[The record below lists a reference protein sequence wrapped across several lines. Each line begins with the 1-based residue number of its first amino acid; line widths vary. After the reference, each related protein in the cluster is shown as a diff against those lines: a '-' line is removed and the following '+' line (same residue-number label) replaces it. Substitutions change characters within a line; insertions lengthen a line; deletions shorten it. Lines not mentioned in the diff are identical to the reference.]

1 MVSSTWYDF
10 CVHIFLL
17 ANSISPIGCFC
28 SYTQGLLFFSKFQ
41 VLSDDARLGGAAGKG
56 THRTLHDEGC
66 FTSCIEGVFG
76 FCEFC
81 ITSFLSLNSFCRSDG
96 ALSGCSEACVEGTR

>member
-1 MVSSTWYDF
+1 MGSRLGTIFVSTFFTRKFNLINW
-10 CVHIFLL
+10 L
-17 ANSISPIGCFC
+17 FC

-56 THRTLHDEGC
+56 THRILHDEGC
-66 FTSCIEGVFG
+66 FTSWIEGVFG

-96 ALSGCSEACVEGTR
+96 ALPGCSEAC